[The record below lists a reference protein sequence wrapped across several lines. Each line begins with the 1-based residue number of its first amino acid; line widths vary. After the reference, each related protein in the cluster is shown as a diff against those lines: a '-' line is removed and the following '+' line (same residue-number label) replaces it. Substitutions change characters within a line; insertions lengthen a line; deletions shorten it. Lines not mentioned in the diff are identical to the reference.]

1 MNRFIYEREMLSPD
15 EGGGASVERNIGEA
29 VDSDNAGGAAGAVL
43 SSSGEVLVG
52 LSAAQVRAEVEAGRV
67 NNAKTEAGKSYLR
80 IVCDNLLTWFN
91 LIYAIVTVV
100 LVSVG
105 LISNLT
111 YLFVVVPNVLIA
123 IWQEASAKRAV
134 AKLSVTTDP
143 RATVVRDGALLDID
157 SSEIVLGEL
166 MRVELGRQVL
176 CDAIVVDGVCEANE
190 SMLTGE
196 SVPIKKQAGDRILA
210 GSFLVSGTVYARV
223 DRVGEDNYVHS
234 LEKEA
239 RAFKAPQ
246 SNLFR
251 DLNKLIKTI
260 GLVMIPLTIGAFIV
274 NWINVASSSTHTGME
289 LVQEIVRSTSGPI
302 IGMIPAGMYLLV
314 TLTLSLSVIKLSKK
328 ETMVQDMYSIEMLA
342 SADVLCLDKTGT
354 ITDGTMEVTAVR
366 SLDGTDISELGRVMA
381 YLEGEED
388 GINATSKALIAHFGK
403 NRGEVRTRVPFSSAR
418 KYSAADI
425 AEVGCYAIGA
435 PHFVPCDI
443 SAELEGEIEAHAREG
458 ERVLILARVPSVGE
472 DSCERGVAVALIAIA
487 DRIRP
492 SARDTIARF
501 QAQGVT
507 VKVISGD
514 HAGTV
519 STIARRVGIINA
531 EKYLSCESISNDDL
545 VAAVDDYAVFGRVTP
560 EQKVLLVKALK
571 AKGHTVAMTGDGVN
585 DTLAL
590 KESDCA
596 IAMAD
601 GSEVARQVSQIVLM
615 NSDFASLPD
624 VVNEGR
630 RCINNV
636 RQSSSLFLMKTI
648 FTILVTLFA
657 IVTVT
662 KYPFGTNNFMFLELV
677 VIGISSVALAL
688 EPNERRIEGAF
699 LEGIIIKSL
708 PSAVAMFLPIVAI
721 LIVGK
726 LAGADFWSARD
737 AVAMVSATLAG
748 YINLWFIC
756 RPLTKWRKTVAIGAG
771 VLLVLVGGAAVLVEG
786 LVGESIFGFAYV
798 LASPTFFGI
807 MMAVTLVLPLVMHL
821 FLAEPLKALITK
833 IKNRRR
839 VKNG

>member
-1 MNRFIYEREMLSPD
+1 MIDNKEREASGGVALGDSVANGGSAVLD
-15 EGGGASVERNIGEA
+15 DAGLFGGYTEGGH
-29 VDSDNAGGAAGAVL
+29 AGL
-43 SSSGEVLVG
+43 TQE
-52 LSAAQVRAEVEAGRV
+52 QVRAEIEAGRV
-67 NNAKTEAGKSYLR
+67 NNAKTDAGKSYLK
-80 IVCDNLLTWFN
+80 IVTDNLLTWFN

-105 LISNLT
+105 LITNLT
-111 YLFVVVPNVLIA
+111 YLFVIIPNIAIA

-134 AKLSVTTDP
+134 EKLSVTTDP
-143 RATVVRDGALLDID
+143 RATVLRDRRLVEID
-157 SSEIVLGEL
+157 SSEIVMGDL

-176 CDAIVVDGVCEANE
+176 CDAIVVEGVCEANE

-210 GSFLVSGTVYARV
+210 GSFIVSGSVYARV

-239 RAFKAPQ
+239 RSFKAPK

-260 GLVMIPLTIGAFIV
+260 GLAMIPLTLGAFIV
-274 NWINVASSSTHTGME
+274 NAINVAASSTHTGLM

-354 ITDGTMEVTAVR
+354 ITDGTMEVTSVS
-366 SLDGTDISELGRVMA
+366 SLDGTSVDEIGRIIA
-381 YLEGEED
+381 FLEGEED
-388 GINATSKALIAHFGK
+388 GINATSKALISRFGK
-403 NRGEVRTRVPFSSAR
+403 QRGEVRGRVPFSSIR
-418 KYSAADI
+418 KYSAMDI
-425 AEVGCYAIGA
+425 AEIGSYAIGA

-443 SAELEGEIEAHAREG
+443 SRDLDAEIDAHAKEG
-458 ERVLILARVPSVGE
+458 ERVLVLVRVPSISDSEAEKGE
-472 DSCERGVAVALIAIA
+472 AVAIITIA

-492 SARDTIARF
+492 SALDTIAKF
-501 QAQGVT
+501 QSQGVA

-514 HAGTV
+514 HAATV
-519 STIARRVGIINA
+519 STIAQRVGIINA
-531 EKYLSCESISNDDL
+531 ENYLSCENISDEDL
-545 VAAVDDYAVFGRVTP
+545 VASVDSYAVFGRVTP

-590 KESDCA
+590 KEADCA

-648 FTILVTLFA
+648 FTILVTLFS

-688 EPNERRIEGAF
+688 EPNEKRIEGAF
-699 LEGIIIKSL
+699 LDGIIVKSL
-708 PSAVAMFLPIVAI
+708 PSALAMFLPIVAI
-721 LIVGK
+721 LICGK
-726 LAGADFWSARD
+726 VAGADFWPIRD
-737 AVAMVSATLAG
+737 AVAMVAATLAG

-756 RPLTKWRKTVAIGAG
+756 RPYTRWRTFVAVGAG
-771 VLLVLVGGAAVLVEG
+771 VLLVLIGGGAILVEN
-786 LVGESIFGFAYV
+786 LLGESLFGFAYV
-798 LASPTFFGI
+798 LLDPVFFLVMLG
-807 MMAVTLVLPLVMHL
+807 ATVVLPLLMHF
-821 FLAEPLKALITK
+821 FLAEPLKRLIDK
-833 IKNRRR
+833 VKGKGKA
-839 VKNG
+839 KNG

>member
-1 MNRFIYEREMLSPD
+1 MNRYIKERELLSPR
-15 EGGGASVERNIGEA
+15 EGGGTDLLEN
-29 VDSDNAGGAAGAVL
+29 GALTEDRVANPEGAVVENNT
-43 SSSGEVLVG
+43 GLVG
-52 LSAAQVRAEVEAGRV
+52 LTEEQVRAEVEAGRV
-67 NNAKTEAGKSYLR
+67 NNAKTDAGKSYLK
-80 IVCDNLLTWFN
+80 IVADNLLTWFN
-91 LIYAIVTVV
+91 LIYAIVTAV

-105 LISNLT
+105 LITNLT
-111 YLFVVVPNVLIA
+111 YLFVIIPNIAIA

-134 AKLSVTTDP
+134 EKLSVTTDP
-143 RATVVRDGALLDID
+143 RATVLRGGELVEID
-157 SSEIVLGEL
+157 ATEIVLGDL

-176 CDAIVVDGVCEANE
+176 CDAIVVEGVCEANE

-196 SVPIKKQAGDRILA
+196 SVPIKKKAGDRILA
-210 GSFLVSGTVYARV
+210 GSFLVSGSVYARV

-239 RAFKAPQ
+239 RAFKAPK

-251 DLNKLIKTI
+251 DLNRLIKTI
-260 GLVMIPLTIGAFIV
+260 GLVMIPLTLGAFIV
-274 NWINVASSSTHTGME
+274 NWINVASSGTHIGLE
-289 LVQEIVRSTSGPI
+289 LVQEIVNSTSGPI

-328 ETMVQDMYSIEMLA
+328 QTMVQDMYSIEMLA

-354 ITDGTMEVTAVR
+354 ITDGTMEVTSVR
-366 SLDGTDISELGRVMA
+366 SLDGTSLCEISRVMA

-388 GINATSKALIAHFGK
+388 GINATSKALIAKFGK
-403 NRGEVRTRVPFSSAR
+403 EIGEVRTRVPFSSAR

-425 AEVGCYAIGA
+425 SEIGSYAIGA

-443 SAELEGEIEAHAREG
+443 SSELDAEIDAYAREG
-458 ERVLILARVPSVGE
+458 ERVLVLVRVPAISDTE
-472 DSCERGVAVALIAIA
+472 AERGEAVAIITIA

-501 QAQGVT
+501 QSQGVT

-514 HAGTV
+514 HAATV
-519 STIARRVGIINA
+519 STIAQRVGIINA
-531 EKYLSCESISNDDL
+531 ENYISCENISDEDL
-545 VAAVDDYAVFGRVTP
+545 VAAVDSYAVFGRVTP

-648 FTILVTLFA
+648 FTILVTIFS

-662 KYPFGTNNFMFLELV
+662 KYPFGTTNFMFLELV
-677 VIGISSVALAL
+677 VIGIASVALAL
-688 EPNERRIEGAF
+688 EPNEKRIEGAF
-699 LEGIIIKSL
+699 LDGIVIKSL
-708 PSAVAMFLPIVAI
+708 PSAVAMFLPIMAI
-721 LIVGK
+721 LICGK
-726 LAGADFWSARD
+726 VAGADFWLVRD

-756 RPLTKWRKTVAIGAG
+756 RPLTRWRGTVAVGAG
-771 VLLVLVGGAAVLVEG
+771 VLLVLVGAGAILVEG
-786 LVGESIFGFAYV
+786 LLGESIFGFAYV
-798 LASPTFFGI
+798 LSDPLFFLI
-807 MMAVTLVLPLVMHL
+807 MLAVTVVLPICMHL
-821 FLAEPLKALITK
+821 FLAEPLKKLITNIRERK
-833 IKNRRR
+833 R
-839 VKNG
+839 